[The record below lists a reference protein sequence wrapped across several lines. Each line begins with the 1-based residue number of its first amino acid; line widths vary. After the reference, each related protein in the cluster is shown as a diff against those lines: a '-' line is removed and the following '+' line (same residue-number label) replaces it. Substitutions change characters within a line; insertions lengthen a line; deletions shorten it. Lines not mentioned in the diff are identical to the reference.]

1 MRRLRALADGNDV
14 IATQLGATDEA
25 IDVCERPPGPS

>member
-1 MRRLRALADGNDV
+1 MADENDG

-25 IDVCERPPGPS
+25 IDVCERSACGR